1 MNIKPSSRIKLLF
14 VFIFTVILAGCNM
27 PATTPTGVLPGEN
40 TPDAVYTAAVL
51 TVAAQLTQV
60 VPATEETE
68 PPVVTA
74 TAPAPTLE
82 STQIQEPT
90 DAVVTEASPTM
101 ASSPTAT
108 QAATLAASPT
118 LSSSD
123 PRAALGDPTFT
134 DSFDD
139 YDNWSFTDDEHTG
152 MEVTDGRLEMVAFN
166 PDFWEGWTITWVS
179 GVDFYAEMTAAP
191 QNCSGADRYGILF
204 RAANDASE
212 GYLFGFTCDGQ
223 YSLRIWNGDEFLE
236 IVDWTASPYIN
247 AGAGNTNR
255 LGVYTDSDTIRL
267 YANGNLLQEVHDDTY
282 EEGHVGVFV
291 GSANTED
298 FTVYIELMD
307 WWDLE

>member
-1 MNIKPSSRIKLLF
+1 MNIKLSSRIKVLIVLLLASF
-14 VFIFTVILAGCNM
+14 LAGCNL
-27 PATTPTGVLPGEN
+27 PATTPTDIPPGEN

-60 VPATEETE
+60 VPIEETE

-74 TAPAPTLE
+74 TAPAPTLQ
-82 STQIQEPT
+82 STQTQEPT
-90 DAVVTEASPTM
+90 DAGVTEASPTTE
-101 ASSPTAT
+101 SSPTAT
-108 QAATLAASPT
+108 LAPTPT

-123 PRAALGDPTFT
+123 PRAALGEPTFT

-139 YDNWSFTDDEHTG
+139 YDNWSFSDDEHTG
-152 MEVTDGRLEMVAFN
+152 MTVNDGRLEMVAFN

-236 IVDWTASPYIN
+236 VVDWTASPHIK

-255 LGVYTDSDTIRL
+255 VGVLTDSDSIKL

-298 FTVYIELMD
+298 FTVYIDQMD
-307 WWDLE
+307 WWDIEK